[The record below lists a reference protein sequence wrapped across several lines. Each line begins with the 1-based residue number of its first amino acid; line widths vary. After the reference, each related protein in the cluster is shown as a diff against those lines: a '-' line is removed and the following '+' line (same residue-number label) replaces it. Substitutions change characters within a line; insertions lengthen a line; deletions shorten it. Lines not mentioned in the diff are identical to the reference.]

1 MIDDYDKEF
10 HEGGQDKAQY
20 LYMELESIAAA
31 KNIDIDAMLE
41 NTTMEQFMH
50 GMYTAQ
56 KQLGV
61 ARSTQEK
68 SVFDLMTEEAKPEET
83 SENKIGVWE

>member
-1 MIDDYDKEF
+1 
-10 HEGGQDKAQY
+10 
-20 LYMELESIAAA
+20 MELESIAAS

-50 GMYTAQ
+50 GMYSAQ

-61 ARSTQEK
+61 GRSTQQQ
-68 SVFDLMTEEAKPEET
+68 SIMDMM
-83 SENKIGVWE
+83 N

>member
-1 MIDDYDKEF
+1 
-10 HEGGQDKAQY
+10 
-20 LYMELESIAAA
+20 MELESTSAT

-56 KQLGV
+56 KQLGIG
-61 ARSTQEK
+61 RSVQQK
-68 SVFDLMTEEAKPEET
+68 SVLDMLQEEAKPE
-83 SENKIGVWE
+83 

>member
-1 MIDDYDKEF
+1 
-10 HEGGQDKAQY
+10 
-20 LYMELESIAAA
+20 MELESIAAA